1 MVMKELL
8 KLDKER
14 VANLLSFLADGVR
27 EGHFTIRAGMQ
38 QVSFARSSLP
48 LLRIK
53 ASRKPINSSK
63 YKEKVKVVLSWKD
76 VPMLIV
82 RDVRPQESDTI
93 IEGAF
98 QPVSA
103 PGNNLQDER
112 VLDYLLHVKPNGASL
127 IELGE
132 GLGENWRKLVPV
144 VLRLI
149 GEGKLQKEGKVYRAL
164 NGSEK
169 GFRVLGH

>member
-1 MVMKELL
+1 MAIKELL

-27 EGHFTIRAGMQ
+27 EGRFTLRAGMQ
-38 QVSFARSSLP
+38 HLSFARSSLP

-53 ASRKPINSSK
+53 ASRKRINSRK

-76 VPMLIV
+76 VAMLIV
-82 RDVRPQESDTI
+82 RDGRPQESGAIVED
-93 IEGAF
+93 AF

-103 PGNNLQDER
+103 PGSNLQDER
-112 VLDYLLHVKPNGASL
+112 VLDYLLHVKPHGSSL

-132 GLGENWRKLVPV
+132 GLGENWRRLVPV

-149 GEGKLQKEGKVYRAL
+149 GEGKLQKEGKIYKAL

-169 GFRVLGH
+169 GFRALGH

>member
-1 MVMKELL
+1 VIKELL

-27 EGHFTIRAGMQ
+27 EGRFTIRAGMQ
-38 QVSFARSSLP
+38 HLNFVRSSLP

-82 RDVRPQESDTI
+82 RDVRPQEPGTI
-93 IEGAF
+93 VGGAF

-103 PGNNLQDER
+103 PGSNLQDER
-112 VLDYLLHVKPNGASL
+112 VLDYLLHVKPRGASL

-132 GLGENWRKLVPV
+132 GLGENWRRLVPV

-149 GEGKLQKEGKVYRAL
+149 GGGKLQKEGKVYRAL

-169 GFRVLGH
+169 GFEAHGH

>member
-1 MVMKELL
+1 
-8 KLDKER
+8 
-14 VANLLSFLADGVR
+14 
-27 EGHFTIRAGMQ
+27 
-38 QVSFARSSLP
+38 
-48 LLRIK
+48 
-53 ASRKPINSSK
+53 
-63 YKEKVKVVLSWKD
+63 
-76 VPMLIV
+76 
-82 RDVRPQESDTI
+82 
-93 IEGAF
+93 
-98 QPVSA
+98 
-103 PGNNLQDER
+103 
-112 VLDYLLHVKPNGASL
+112 LHVKPHGASL

>member
-1 MVMKELL
+1 MVIKELL

-14 VANLLSFLADGVR
+14 VANLLNFLADGVR
-27 EGHFTIRAGMQ
+27 EGRFTIRAGMQ
-38 QVSFARSSLP
+38 HLSFARSSLP

-63 YKEKVKVVLSWKD
+63 YKEKVKIVLSWKD
-76 VPMLIV
+76 VPILIV
-82 RDVRPQESDTI
+82 RDVRPQESGTI
-93 IEGAF
+93 VEGAL

-103 PGNNLQDER
+103 PGINLQDER
-112 VLDYLLHVKPNGASL
+112 VLDYLLRVKPRGASL

-132 GLGENWRKLVPV
+132 GLGENWRRLAPV

-149 GEGKLQKEGKVYRAL
+149 GEGKLQKEGKVYRAV
-164 NGSEK
+164 SSSKK
-169 GFRVLGH
+169 GFGALGH